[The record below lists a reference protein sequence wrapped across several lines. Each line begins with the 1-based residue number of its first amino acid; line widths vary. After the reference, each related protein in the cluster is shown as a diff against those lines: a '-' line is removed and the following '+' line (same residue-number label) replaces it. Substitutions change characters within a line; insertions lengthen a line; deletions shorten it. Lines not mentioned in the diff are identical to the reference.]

1 MEEEKDIEQINLGD
15 FNLPTK
21 WSELTLKQLSD
32 LERLYSTSGK
42 VTAVD
47 MIATL
52 TNRTADDIMAL
63 PLPVTEKLMS
73 TIAFV
78 TEPPQ
83 EEEPTPT
90 ITVDGTDYTVHTSR
104 QLRTGEAIAAM
115 TLIDADPYDYAG
127 ILAIVCRKE
136 GEVYDAH
143 YENEILPE
151 RKEMFEHVPAVFAKR
166 VIAFFLNNWI
176 ARELPS
182 KLSSKCEEE
191 LGKLAN
197 DIDSLAAAGDISVS
211 STMSLRKALKK
222 LKKLHK
228 HTSQT
233 ISN

>member
-1 MEEEKDIEQINLGD
+1 MEENTINLGD

-63 PLPVTEKLMS
+63 PLPVAERLMT

-78 TEPPQ
+78 TQAPED
-83 EEEPTPT
+83 EEPKPS
-90 ITVDGTDYTVHTSR
+90 ITVDGIDYTVHTSR

-115 TLIDADPYDYAG
+115 TLIDADQYDYAG

-143 YENEILPE
+143 FENEVLPE
-151 RKEMFEHVPAVFAKR
+151 RKEMFEQVPAVSAKR

-182 KLSSKCEEE
+182 RLSSKCEEE
-191 LGKLAN
+191 LDKLAS
-197 DIDSLAAAGDISVS
+197 DIDNLARDGDISVS
-211 STMSLRKALKK
+211 STKSLKKALRN

-233 ISN
+233 TSN

>member
-1 MEEEKDIEQINLGD
+1 MEEEKIEQINLGE

-21 WSELTLKQLSD
+21 WEELTLKQLSD

-52 TNRTADDIMAL
+52 TNRTVDEIMAL
-63 PLPVTEKLMS
+63 PLPVAERLMT

-78 TEPPQ
+78 TQPPQ
-83 EEEPTPT
+83 DEDPTPT
-90 ITVDGTDYTVHTSR
+90 ITVDGIDYTVHTSR

-115 TLIDADPYDYAG
+115 TLIDADPYDYPG

-136 GEVYDAH
+136 GELYDAH

-151 RKEMFEHVPAVFAKR
+151 RKEMFSRVPAVDAKR
-166 VIAFFLNNWI
+166 VIAFFLSNLI

-182 KLSSKCEEE
+182 RLSSECAEE
-191 LGKLAN
+191 LDKLAS
-197 DIDSLAAAGDISVS
+197 DIDNLAADGVISVS
-211 STMSLRKALKK
+211 STRSLRKALKK
-222 LKKLHK
+222 LRKLHK
-228 HTSQT
+228 RTSQT

>member
-1 MEEEKDIEQINLGD
+1 MEEEKIEQIDLGE
-15 FNLPTK
+15 FHLPTK
-21 WSELTLKQLSD
+21 WEELTLKQLSD

-52 TNRTADDIMAL
+52 TERTADEIMAL
-63 PLPVTEKLMS
+63 PLPVAEKLMS

-78 TEPPQ
+78 TQAPE

-90 ITVDGTDYTVHTSR
+90 ITVDGIDYTVHTSR

-115 TLIDADPYDYAG
+115 TLIDADQYDYAG
-127 ILAIVCRKE
+127 ILAIVCRRE
-136 GEVYDAH
+136 NEVYDAH
-143 YENEILPE
+143 FENEVLPE
-151 RKEMFEHVPAVFAKR
+151 RKEMFSRVPAVDAKR

-182 KLSSKCEEE
+182 RVSSACEEE
-191 LGKLAN
+191 LGKLAK
-197 DIDSLAAAGDISVS
+197 DIDSLAAAGDISAN
-211 STMSLRKALKK
+211 STKSLRKALKK